1 MRASCPHHRLGATV
15 AALIVALAL
24 PAPPAW
30 ATEIQRVRSPGGIE
44 AWLVHE
50 PSIPIISLELAFRGG
65 AALDPP
71 GKEGLAHMASGL
83 LDEGAGEMD
92 SLAFQRRLK
101 ELAIGLSFDAHTDT
115 FRASLRTLS
124 RHRDEAF
131 RLLGLALSQPR
142 FDDEAVE
149 RIRQQIRA
157 SLIRDLEDPDSIA
170 RRTWFA
176 TAFPG
181 HPYGR
186 PRRGD
191 VDSIAAIAR
200 DDLRAFAAQRLARD
214 NVVIGVVGDIGAEE
228 LGRLLDGAL
237 GALPHASAPYQLPE
251 TAPAAGEGVIVVR
264 KPVPQSVVVFGRA
277 GPKRDDPE
285 YYAAYVM
292 NYVLGGGGFS
302 SRLTEEVR
310 EKRGLAYSVY
320 SYLSPLDHT
329 GLLLGGVATANGRV
343 KQSLSIIRAEL
354 DRLSREGISE
364 EELAGAKTFL
374 NGSFPL
380 RLSSNSRIADILV
393 AIQLKDLGIDYIE
406 RRPGLIDA
414 VSRDDIMRVAER
426 FLRTDDLI
434 VVVVGDPQGLDGD
447 G

>member
-1 MRASCPHHRLGATV
+1 MPTVPHHRLGATV
-15 AALIVALAL
+15 AVLVLALAFL
-24 PAPPAW
+24 TPPAW
-30 ATEIQRVRSPGGIE
+30 ATEIQRVTSPGGIE

-65 AALDPP
+65 AALDPE
-71 GKEGLAHMASGL
+71 GKEGLAYMASGL

-92 SLAFQRRLK
+92 SLAFQRRLE
-101 ELAIGLSFDAHTDT
+101 ELAIGLSFDAYMDT

-124 RHRDEAF
+124 RHREEAF
-131 RLLGLALSQPR
+131 RLLGLALGQAR

-157 SLIRDLEDPDSIA
+157 GLIRNLEDPDTIA

-191 VDSIAAIAR
+191 VDSIAAITR
-200 DDLRAFAAQRLARD
+200 DELRAFAAQRLARD
-214 NVVIGVVGDIGAEE
+214 NVVIGVVGDITPDE

-237 GALPHASAPYQLPE
+237 GALPHTSEPYRVAE
-251 TAPAAGEGVIVVR
+251 TAPAAGDHVIVVR

-320 SYLSPLDHT
+320 SYLSPLDHA
-329 GLLLGGVATANGRV
+329 GLFLGGVASANGRIAE
-343 KQSLSIIRAEL
+343 SLAIIRAEL
-354 DRLSREGISE
+354 GRLKSEGVPE
-364 EELAGAKTFL
+364 DELAAAKTFL

-380 RLSSNSRIADILV
+380 RLSSNSRIANMLV
-393 AIQLKDLGIDYIE
+393 AIQLRDLGIDYIE
-406 RRPGLIDA
+406 RRPALIDA
-414 VSRDDIMRVAER
+414 VSREDIERAAQR
-426 FLRTDDLI
+426 FLDADDLI
-434 VVVVGDPQGLDGD
+434 VVVVGDPEGLEEG

>member
-15 AALIVALAL
+15 AALILALAFL
-24 PAPPAW
+24 TPPAW

-101 ELAIGLSFDAHTDT
+101 ELAIGLSFDAYTDT

-131 RLLGLALSQPR
+131 RLLGLALGQPR

-157 SLIRDLEDPDSIA
+157 SLLRNLEDPDSIA

-191 VDSIAAIAR
+191 VDSIAAI
-200 DDLRAFAAQRLARD
+200 
-214 NVVIGVVGDIGAEE
+214 
-228 LGRLLDGAL
+228 
-237 GALPHASAPYQLPE
+237 
-251 TAPAAGEGVIVVR
+251 
-264 KPVPQSVVVFGRA
+264 
-277 GPKRDDPE
+277 
-285 YYAAYVM
+285 
-292 NYVLGGGGFS
+292 
-302 SRLTEEVR
+302 
-310 EKRGLAYSVY
+310 
-320 SYLSPLDHT
+320 
-329 GLLLGGVATANGRV
+329 
-343 KQSLSIIRAEL
+343 
-354 DRLSREGISE
+354 
-364 EELAGAKTFL
+364 
-374 NGSFPL
+374 
-380 RLSSNSRIADILV
+380 
-393 AIQLKDLGIDYIE
+393 
-406 RRPGLIDA
+406 
-414 VSRDDIMRVAER
+414 
-426 FLRTDDLI
+426 
-434 VVVVGDPQGLDGD
+434 
-447 G
+447 